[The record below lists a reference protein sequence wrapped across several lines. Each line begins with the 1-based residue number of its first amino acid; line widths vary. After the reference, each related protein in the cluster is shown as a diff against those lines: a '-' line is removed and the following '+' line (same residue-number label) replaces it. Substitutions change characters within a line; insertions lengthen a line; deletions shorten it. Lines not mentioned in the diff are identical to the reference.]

1 MARNRASA
9 KAAGRGLER
18 KVADHLKDKLDA
30 PEIDRRVNYG
40 AKDRG
45 DIAGVKHLGQ
55 KIAIECKDYG
65 GQIKAGTWIQEAHE
79 AAKNDE
85 AGAGIV
91 VAKRRGTQDPG
102 EQWVI
107 TTVADFTAIIT
118 GEPRQL
124 P

>member
-30 PEIDRRVNYG
+30 PDIDRRVQYG

-45 DIAGVKHLGQ
+45 DIAGVQHLDQ

-65 GQIKAGTWIQEAHE
+65 GQIKAGTWIKEAHE

-107 TTVADFTAIIT
+107 TTVDDFIAIVT
-118 GEPRQL
+118 GTPRQQL
-124 P
+124 

>member
-18 KVADHLKDKLDA
+18 SIANYWQDELGNED
-30 PEIDRRVNYG
+30 IDRRVNYG

-45 DIAGVKHLGQ
+45 DIAGLKHLGQ
-55 KIAIECKDYG
+55 KIAVECKDYG
-65 GQIKAGTWIQEAHE
+65 GQIKAGTWIKEAH
-79 AAKNDE
+79 AAMGNDD

-91 VAKRRGTQDPG
+91 VAKRRGTTDPG